1 MTKSKTLSTTGAS
14 EPQKARPKQTRADQ
28 LKTMLAR
35 KTGASVSQ
43 IQKRFNW
50 QPHTARAAISSL
62 RKAGHEIERSDTDKG
77 SVYRI
82 VSLGGAQ

>member
-1 MTKSKTLSTTGAS
+1 MTKSKTLSTIGAS
-14 EPQKARPKQTRADQ
+14 APKKARPKQTRADQ
-28 LKTMLAR
+28 LKSMLAR
-35 KTGASVSQ
+35 KTGASVSKV
-43 IQKRFNW
+43 QKRFGW

-62 RKAGHEIERSDTDKG
+62 RNAGHKIERSDTDKG